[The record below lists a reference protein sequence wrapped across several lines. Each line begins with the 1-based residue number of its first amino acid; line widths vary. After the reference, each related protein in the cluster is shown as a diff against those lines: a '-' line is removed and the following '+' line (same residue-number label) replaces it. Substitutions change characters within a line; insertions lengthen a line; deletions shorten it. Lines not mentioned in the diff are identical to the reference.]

1 MSSKFDYTLSLTV
14 EEMITLQELLI
25 KAEAATDKSLYK
37 YDLYKSILQE
47 IDSKSIKNFINHEN
61 SNHR

>member
-1 MSSKFDYTLSLTV
+1 
-14 EEMITLQELLI
+14 MITLQELLI
-25 KAEAATDKSLYK
+25 KAEAATDKSLHK

-61 SNHR
+61 NNYRQLQDITQ